1 MAELYRK
8 IKEGKLPSLLFY
20 VGLTI
25 ELGMVIIDKSNYVN
39 PIEGYLFRITFL
51 IFALK
56 LMFTGYSIKEWVVI
70 FFLEVIGFI
79 SYRATGENDII
90 RIVTF
95 VAACKDIPLK
105 QMIRYVFYV
114 TMAGCVLIVF
124 LAVTGIYGDMSLTL
138 DYGRG
143 YEQTRFTLGMGHP
156 NALSC
161 MFLMVLAMG
170 IYAFAERMKW
180 YWYLFLMLLNVCV
193 FWLTD
198 SKTSMLITTLLL
210 AGCFFMTYSKFLREK
225 WFAYACGLL
234 VFVIC
239 VLFSVD
245 AAANAQNVREAKWNE
260 SYYGEARFDSHVVGL
275 VRIDEHING
284 RIVSLTNSENNDG
297 TLETWSA
304 FSCPNNMTYYFD
316 MGWVKLF
323 YRYGVIPGILYCIA
337 CLALLWQF
345 YRKKDAFGLVIFAV
359 FAIYSVVEAHLF
371 SVYVG
376 RNFLLMM
383 MGSYLL
389 TGQDIIPA
397 AQKPSTV
404 VNQE

>member
-1 MAELYRK
+1 MVELYHK
-8 IKEGKLPSLLFY
+8 IRESKLPKLLFY

-25 ELGMVIIDKSNYVN
+25 ELVMVIIDKSNYVN
-39 PIEGYLFRITFL
+39 PIEGYLFRLTFL

-56 LMFTGYSIKEWVVI
+56 LVLTGYSVKEWIVI
-70 FFLEVIGFI
+70 LLLEAVGFL

-95 VAACKDIPLK
+95 VAACKNIPLK
-105 QMIRYVFYV
+105 QMIRYTFYV
-114 TMAGCVLIVF
+114 TMVGCVAIIF

-170 IYAFAERMKW
+170 IYAYSERMKW

-198 SKTSMLITTLLL
+198 SKTSMFITTLLL
-210 AGCFFMTYSKFLREK
+210 FGSFVMTYSGFLREK
-225 WFAYACGLL
+225 WLAYVCGAFVFAVC
-234 VFVIC
+234 I
-239 VLFSVD
+239 LFSVD

-260 SYYGEARFDSHVVGL
+260 SYYGEAGYNSHVVGL
-275 VRIDEHING
+275 LRIDEHING

-297 TLETWSA
+297 TMETWSA

-316 MGWVKLF
+316 MGFVKLF
-323 YRYGVIPGILYCIA
+323 YRYGVIPGILFCA
-337 CLALLWQF
+337 VSLALLWQF
-345 YRKKDAFGLVIFAV
+345 YRKKDAFGLVIFTV

-371 SVYVG
+371 SVYIG
-376 RNFLLMM
+376 RNILLMM
-383 MGSYLL
+383 MGSYLF
-389 TGQDIIPA
+389 TGQEIIPA
-397 AQKPSTV
+397 RQKPSTAA
-404 VNQE
+404 NPE